1 MVAPFTPAVVQ
12 VSINVPL
19 RNTIPPSGTIGG
31 NRFNVKTVG

>member
-12 VSINVPL
+12 MSVNVPL
-19 RNTIPPSGTIGG
+19 RDTTPPRGTLGG